1 MNFRKPIAVHRAQV
15 SPEYAAA
22 INQIYKKGIA
32 VARRRMSEADKKMFE
47 FLRSISTEEGK
58 EREAIRLRTLDSENF
73 TAIDYNGEDHLVG
86 LTRPLEVVKN
96 SGAKFHPGR
105 YYVFIPSSAI
115 IDISPSRVHL
125 LPQARPKTPY
135 RHPHHYAETADATK
149 NPLSFTPRTCMGSFN
164 GMMSGLYSLMDIT
177 GIWQAW
183 HMYLCRWNESS
194 EYCRHPDLHALMRG
208 EYAN

>member
-47 FLRSISTEEGK
+47 FLRSISTEEGR
-58 EREAIRLRTLDSENF
+58 EREAIRLRTLDYENF
-73 TAIDYNGEDHLVG
+73 SAVMYDGEDYLVG

-96 SGAKFHPGR
+96 SGAKSYPGR

-125 LPQARPKTPY
+125 LPKGRPKAHY
-135 RHPHHYAETADATK
+135 RHPHHYAETMDSNK
-149 NPLSFTPRTCMGSFN
+149 NPLSFTPRTCMGGFN
-164 GMMSGLYSLMDIT
+164 GMMSGLYGLMDIT

-183 HMYLCRWNESS
+183 HMYLSRWNENSQYTHDD
-194 EYCRHPDLHALMRG
+194 EMYAIMRG
-208 EYAN
+208 EYAD